1 MLQPVTDLSDDD
13 GDHTTPALV
22 PLQRCGSELSADKRE
37 PPCKRLKLSGVGTRP
52 KDEFLSTLAAK
63 TRATVQSVCRCGLAS
78 KASNCFRPFRERD
91 DFERLV
97 AHIRRMRKI
106 DKMEFD
112 KEARHCRL
120 LWFAGNIVGLMF
132 DT

>member
-63 TRATVQSVCRCGLAS
+63 TCATVQGICRCGLAS
-78 KASNCFRPFRERD
+78 KARTASDPSESAMTLNA
-91 DFERLV
+91 LWLT
-97 AHIRRMRKI
+97 
-106 DKMEFD
+106 FD
-112 KEARHCRL
+112 
-120 LWFAGNIVGLMF
+120 G
-132 DT
+132 